1 MPPELT
7 AALALCRN
15 LPSPPG
21 IALRIIELAQDPEA
35 DITTAADIIA
45 IDMALSARM
54 LRIANSPLY
63 ASRRRIENLGQALTM
78 LGLNATVSLALG
90 FTVTQ
95 GLTAPGAG
103 QDLRE
108 RAWRRSI
115 LSALAASLL
124 GQARGLRKA
133 EELMLAGLL
142 QDLGILVLAQAQPDT
157 YLPLL
162 RQAADNDA
170 LVALEREHLHC
181 THAEVGA
188 LMAEQWDLP
197 RYLVDSIAR
206 SESPADA
213 EDNFQTCVA
222 LSGAVAD
229 IWLSADADAAREHAL
244 QLVNERLQLD
254 SAQFDQVLARISD
267 ALPDIS
273 ALFETSLL
281 SPSRVQQLIDHAQE
295 LATLRNLREM
305 QDAAQARQRADEF
318 EAGGNIDASAE
329 WLRKSG
335 LAKADKKADRVA
347 AEGIIVA
354 AQDGNKAVLVEVNSE
369 TDFVAKDSNFLDFT
383 KAVGATALSSGA
395 ADIDAL
401 KAAKL
406 PTGETIEEA
415 RAAVIAKV
423 GEKVDVRRIV
433 RLESTN
439 NVAAYVHGGRIGVL
453 VELAGGDAELA
464 RGLAMHVAAM
474 NPPHNKAADVPAE
487 FVAKEKEI
495 ELAKMTDKD
504 KSKPAD
510 ILEKII
516 SGKIA
521 KIVNEVTLYGQP
533 YVLDTN
539 QSVEQV
545 LKAAG
550 ADVVGFKRLAVGE
563 GIEKVVEDYAAEVM
577 KQAGLA

>member
-1 MPPELT
+1 
-7 AALALCRN
+7 
-15 LPSPPG
+15 
-21 IALRIIELAQDPEA
+21 
-35 DITTAADIIA
+35 
-45 IDMALSARM
+45 MAEISA
-54 LRIANSPLY
+54 
-63 ASRRRIENLGQALTM
+63 
-78 LGLNATVSLALG
+78 SL
-90 FTVTQ
+90 VK
-95 GLTAPGAG
+95 
-103 QDLRE
+103 DLRE
-108 RAWRRSI
+108 RS
-115 LSALAASLL
+115 
-124 GQARGLRKA
+124 GVGMMECKK
-133 EELMLAGLL
+133 
-142 QDLGILVLAQAQPDT
+142 
-157 YLPLL
+157 
-162 RQAADNDA
+162 A
-170 LVALEREHLHC
+170 LVE
-181 THAEVGA
+181 
-188 LMAEQWDLP
+188 
-197 RYLVDSIAR
+197 
-206 SESPADA
+206 
-213 EDNFQTCVA
+213 N
-222 LSGAVAD
+222 
-229 IWLSADADAAREHAL
+229 
-244 QLVNERLQLD
+244 
-254 SAQFDQVLARISD
+254 
-267 ALPDIS
+267 
-273 ALFETSLL
+273 
-281 SPSRVQQLIDHAQE
+281 
-295 LATLRNLREM
+295 
-305 QDAAQARQRADEF
+305 
-318 EAGGNIDASAE
+318 GGNIDASAE

-383 KAVGATALSSGA
+383 KAVAGTALSSGA
-395 ADIDAL
+395 ADIATLNDV
-401 KAAKL
+401 KL
-406 PTGETIEEA
+406 ASGETINET

-433 RLESTN
+433 RLESTH

-495 ELAKMTDKD
+495 ELAKMSDKD

-550 ADVVGFKRLAVGE
+550 ADVVGFQRLAVGE